1 MRGAMGTIVTYGT
14 FDMFHYGHL
23 KLLKRARGLGDR
35 LFVGLSTDDFN
46 AIKGK
51 SAFMGYDERSEFL
64 MSCRYVDHVF
74 PERNWEQKAHDL
86 KRYEASHLVMGD
98 DWKGKFDFLG
108 NICPVVYLSRTPDI
122 SSTLLRTSVAN
133 VRVA

>member
-1 MRGAMGTIVTYGT
+1 
-14 FDMFHYGHL
+14 MFHYGHMM
-23 KLLKRARGLGDR
+23 LLKRARALGDR
-35 LFVGLSTDDFN
+35 LFVGLSTDEFN

-51 SAFMGYDERSEFL
+51 TAFMGYDERREFL
-64 MSCRYVDHVF
+64 MSCRFVDHVF

-86 KRYEASHLVMGD
+86 KRYEASHMVMGD
-98 DWKGKFDFLG
+98 DWKGKFDFL
-108 NICPVVYLSRTPDI
+108 NEICPVVYLPRTPDI